1 MALPNQSSS
10 SMCNL
15 HHSLSHPILL
25 HKSFRATAPSR
36 QEFWAASADA
46 TPRRK
51 QRLRSCP
58 FRVWHAVGIGDQGR
72 RSGGLWGCPC
82 CAHPARRAAS
92 GSPAGSVRS
101 GCGVSSMSL
110 GGGGCAPP
118 SVSETLNPVVHGL
131 HLSPSPLPPP
141 RCRPRICAARCPPR
155 IPIPPKKTKKRKPG
169 WVTVTTGHR
178 VTGSPCPTQ
187 VFLLKFTGV
196 NTPVNITWS
205 TYAHTHTRL

>member
-1 MALPNQSSS
+1 
-10 SMCNL
+10 
-15 HHSLSHPILL
+15 
-25 HKSFRATAPSR
+25 
-36 QEFWAASADA
+36 
-46 TPRRK
+46 
-51 QRLRSCP
+51 LRSCP

-141 RCRPRICAARCPPR
+141 RCRPRICAARCRPR
-155 IPIPPKKTKKRKPG
+155 IPIPPKKTKKKET
-169 WVTVTTGHR
+169 WVGHGDHGSPGHR
-178 VTGSPCPTQ
+178 VTVPHPGFLAQ
-187 VFLLKFTGV
+187 VHRREHACEHYLEHTRTHTHTH
-196 NTPVNITWS
+196 TPVNFSHVICV
-205 TYAHTHTRL
+205 